1 MKTYKSSALTNTK
14 RCEVFEEAEKNGVI
28 IQMCKTNG
36 KVIKEFVMITGEN
49 FIKLQPGKGD
59 L

>member
-1 MKTYKSSALTNTK
+1 MKAFKSSALTNTK

-36 KVIKEFVMITGEN
+36 NVIKEFILLSSDSKYLVQETEVN
-49 FIKLQPGKGD
+49 L
-59 L
+59 